1 MSHLALLRRNPS
13 FRLLFLAT
21 LGSLLGTWLA
31 TIALTVDVWD
41 RTHSG
46 GWVSALLI
54 SMFLPTLVIGLLV
67 GPLLDRLERRR
78 LMVASDLLRALVFVA
93 LPFVNS
99 ATAIVALATVAGF
112 ANAVFRP
119 AVNAGLPNLV
129 EEADLEM
136 GNALFQT
143 VENLAWAAGP
153 LIGGAVVAVSG
164 THIAYWIN
172 AASFLFSAALIRAIP
187 GRLLQSAAAL
197 SRGHW
202 RDLAD
207 GFAVARRSRALRTV
221 AVAWSVAMLGS
232 ACIDVGEIVIAKS
245 SFHAGDFGFGLL
257 FGAGGLGLA
266 IGSFAGGALARR
278 WSIGLLYGPAILLM
292 AVGYGAAAVSPNVW
306 VAACVVVLAGVGN
319 GAATLFNVLFI
330 QRGVEDEYR
339 GRAFTIA
346 MSVTYVVLGP
356 AMAVAGPLTSA
367 LGGRWVWGI
376 GACAYV
382 AAAIVAFVL
391 APRIILRPTA
401 DSGERLEPV
410 PVVLAHGAT
419 VQRGD
424 AAL

>member
-257 FGAGGLGLA
+257 FGAGGIGLA
-266 IGSFAGGALARR
+266 IGSFAGGVVAERR
-278 WSIGLLYGPAILLM
+278 PIGFLYGPSIALM
-292 AVGYGAAAVSPNVW
+292 AIGYGAASVAPNVW
-306 VAACVVVLAGVGN
+306 VAACFVVIAGAGN
-319 GAATLFNVLFI
+319 GAASLYNVLLI
-330 QRGVEDEYR
+330 QRGVEDAFR
-339 GRAFTIA
+339 GRAFTLV
-346 MSVTYVVLGP
+346 MSLTYAVLGP
-356 AMAVAGPLTSA
+356 AMAGAGPLTTA
-367 LGGRWVWGI
+367 LGGRWIWGI
-376 GACAYV
+376 GACAYLASAV
-382 AAAIVAFVL
+382 VGLAL
-391 APRIILRPTA
+391 APRLRAESAPLQA
-401 DSGERLEPV
+401 ERLEAV
-410 PVVLAHGAT
+410 PGVTVHGAP
-419 VQRGD
+419 VQPKD
-424 AAL
+424 ATL